1 MAKTVTKIID
11 GISLLGASTSTL
23 SQCTTIDTSSVV
35 YLEIEAVAT
44 YHTSAA
50 SGVSIAVYGATSD
63 SESVYT
69 TYPIEQFNL
78 PFTANTTQRWS
89 RYVAPG
95 EKYMRVLVDNLE
107 DTQTASSI
115 SVYATTMTL

>member
-1 MAKTVTKIID
+1 MSKTVTKIID
-11 GISLLGASTSTL
+11 NISLAGASTSTL
-23 SQCTTIDTSSVV
+23 SQCDAIDTSNVI
-35 YLEIEAVAT
+35 YIEIEAVAT

-50 SGVSIAVYGATSD
+50 SGVSIAVYGATTD
-63 SESVYT
+63 SESVFG

-107 DTQTASSI
+107 DTQTASAI